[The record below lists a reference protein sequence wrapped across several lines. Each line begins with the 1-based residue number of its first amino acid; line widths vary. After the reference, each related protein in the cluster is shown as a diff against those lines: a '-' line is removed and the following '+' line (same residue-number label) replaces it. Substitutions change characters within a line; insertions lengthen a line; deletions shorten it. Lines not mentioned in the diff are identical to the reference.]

1 MRDQILGALRKLGSL
16 FTRFPKDVGVRP
28 DSFPPSLGARDTEAP
43 VVGTVVVQG
52 VPDKF
57 YFLLFGAIRQQL
69 RKYLNGP
76 AELLVVRSVS
86 GAMGTGC
93 RAELKR
99 SSVIAWLWSAPWARA
114 YGSMMRGMAYRSAA
128 SHPWADLQ
136 DWFKSKA
143 LWETLQKGDEN
154 FSLHIDGIE
163 VGDLVVDSYLRFR
176 PAPVFDVEDPF
187 VRRLVWQAL
196 RDIRQ
201 AKKYFGATKP
211 RLYLTSYTTYI
222 EHGISTRV
230 ALQHGVPVW
239 SFGSLGRFGKRLDV
253 RDAYHTPN
261 CSQYRSD
268 FEQLAGQDE
277 RLGEAR
283 VQLERRLAGGIDIA
297 TSYMR
302 NSAYAAAD
310 CQVPEGVNGAVVIFL
325 HDFYDSPHVYPGLVF
340 CDFWRWICFTIEVF
354 QESGIT
360 FYLKPHPNQIALSDE
375 ALAKLR
381 EKFPGLNWLPSGITN
396 RQLSEA
402 GMVCGVT
409 VYGTVAH
416 ELAYLGVPSIGCA
429 QHPHHAFDFCRT
441 ATTVEEYRALL
452 QSPCMLPVS
461 KPEMQRQALIF
472 YYMHNLYGDS
482 DAMALRR
489 AFLEF
494 WRACN
499 MGEATEEGVLSGFR
513 DLIGLPAFERFVAI
527 LVKSD
532 VGTKVV

>member
-1 MRDQILGALRKLGSL
+1 VRDKIFAAMHKLGNL

-28 DSFPPSLGARDTEAP
+28 DSFPPSLGACDIEAP
-43 VVGTVVVQG
+43 VVGTIVVQG

-86 GAMGTGC
+86 GAVGTGC
-93 RAELKR
+93 LAELKR
-99 SSVIAWLWSAPWARA
+99 SSVVAWLWSAPWARA
-114 YGSMMRGMAYRSAA
+114 YGSMMTGIAYRCAA
-128 SHPWADLQ
+128 ARPWADLQ

-154 FSLHIDGIE
+154 FSLDIDGIE

-176 PAPVFDVEDPF
+176 PAPVFDVKDPF
-187 VRRLVWQAL
+187 VRRLVWQTL

-201 AKKYFGATKP
+201 ARKYFGIVKP

-230 ALQHGVPVW
+230 ALQLGVPVW
-239 SFGSLGRFGKRLDV
+239 SFGSLGRFGQRLDIQH
-253 RDAYHTPN
+253 AYHTPD
-261 CSQYRSD
+261 CSQYRNI
-268 FEQLAGQDE
+268 FERLAGQDE

-310 CQVPEGVNGAVVIFL
+310 RAVPEGVNGAVVVFL

-340 CDFWRWICFTIEVF
+340 CDFWRWVCFTIEIF

-375 ALAKLR
+375 ALAGLR

-396 RQLSEA
+396 RQLAEA

-441 ATTVEEYRALL
+441 ATTKEEYRDFL
-452 QSPCMLPVS
+452 QSPSELPVS
-461 KPEMQRQALIF
+461 KPEMQRQALAF
-472 YYMHNLYGDS
+472 YYMHNLYGAVDERELS
-482 DAMALRR
+482 V
-489 AFLEF
+489 AFMKF
-494 WRACN
+494 WLACN
-499 MGEATEEGVLSGFR
+499 TGTISATNISNSFN
-513 DLIGLPAFERFVAI
+513 DLIKLPAFDDFVER
-527 LVKSD
+527 LVS
-532 VGTKVV
+532 

>member
-1 MRDQILGALRKLGSL
+1 MKDQILGAVRKLGTL

-28 DSFPPSLGARDTEAP
+28 DSFPASLGAGDTEAP

-76 AELLVVRSVS
+76 AELLVVRAVS
-86 GAMGTGC
+86 GAVGTGC
-93 RAELKR
+93 LAELKR
-99 SSVIAWLWSAPWARA
+99 SSVVAWLWSAPWARA

-128 SHPWADLQ
+128 LHPWEDLK
-136 DWFKSKA
+136 DWFKSNA
-143 LWETLQKGDEN
+143 LWEVLQKGDEN
-154 FSLHIDGIE
+154 FSLHVDGIE

-176 PAPVFDVEDPF
+176 PAPFFDVKDPF
-187 VRRLVWQAL
+187 VRRLLWQAL
-196 RDIRQ
+196 RDLRQ
-201 AKKYFGATKP
+201 AKKYFGTAKP

-222 EHGISTRV
+222 EHGIAARV
-230 ALQHGVPVW
+230 ALQYGVPVW

-253 RDAYHTPN
+253 RDSYHTPN

-277 RLGEAR
+277 CLGQAR
-283 VQLERRLAGGIDIA
+283 VQLERRLTGGIDIA

-302 NSAYAAAD
+302 NSAYATAD
-310 CQVPEGVNGAVVIFL
+310 CPVPEGLSGAIVIFL

-340 CDFWRWICFTIEVF
+340 CDFWRWICFTIEVL
-354 QESGIT
+354 QQSGIA

-375 ALAKLR
+375 VLAKLR
-381 EKFPGLNWLPSGITN
+381 VKFPGLNWLPSGVTN
-396 RQLSEA
+396 RQLVEA
-402 GMVCGVT
+402 GVVCGVT

-441 ATTVEEYRALL
+441 ATTKEEYRAFL
-452 QSPCMLPVS
+452 QSPSEFPVS
-461 KPEMQRQALIF
+461 KSEMQRQALAF
-472 YYMHNLYGDS
+472 YYMHNLHGAAEERELS
-482 DAMALRR
+482 V
-489 AFLEF
+489 AFMKF
-494 WRACN
+494 WLACN
-499 MGEATEEGVLSGFR
+499 AGTSSATKISNSFNDIIKLA
-513 DLIGLPAFERFVAI
+513 AFDNFVKR
-527 LVKSD
+527 LV
-532 VGTKVV
+532 T